1 MHQSTSDPD
10 RTSDAFIRH
19 VAHDLRASLNV
30 VVSWA
35 ELVRGGQLPAEEL
48 PRAGE
53 TIVRHARQLS
63 QRLSAALDV
72 WRLDNGLLAPAPRRC
87 AVGAM
92 VSAAMDETQSQFE
105 SRRIV
110 CALELQR
117 DGHALV
123 DSGQL
128 TQALAALMADAAV
141 NTTAGHRVD
150 IRVDGDERQVVV
162 RIVGGGR
169 VPGER
174 AFDRNPAET
183 RAAVDVRP
191 FDFGLALA
199 RALVVLNGGTIGVE
213 PADSDRVAFVVTL
226 PAARALPA
234 EDGSSRAASP

>member
-1 MHQSTSDPD
+1 MHQSTSAPD
-10 RTSDAFIRH
+10 RASDAFIRH

-53 TIVRHARQLS
+53 TIVRHARHLS

-87 AVGAM
+87 AVGGA
-92 VSAAMDETQSQFE
+92 VRAAMDEAQSQCE

-110 CALELQR
+110 CALDLRR
-117 DGHALV
+117 DGAAVV
-123 DSGQL
+123 DTAQL
-128 TQALAALMADAAV
+128 TQALAALVADTAA
-141 NTTAGHRVD
+141 NTQAGHRVD
-150 IRVDGDERQVVV
+150 IGVDGDEREIVV

-169 VPGER
+169 LPGEG

-183 RAAVDVRP
+183 RAAVNARP

-199 RALVVLNGGTIGVE
+199 RALVALNGGTVGVE
-213 PADSDRVAFVVTL
+213 PADGDRVAFVVTL
-226 PAARALPA
+226 PVAPPLPF
-234 EDGSSRAASP
+234 EKG

>member
-10 RTSDAFIRH
+10 RTSDSFIRH

-53 TIVRHARQLS
+53 TIVRHARHLS

-87 AVGAM
+87 AVGAL
-92 VSAAMDETQSQFE
+92 VKAAMDETQSQFE

-117 DGHALV
+117 DGAALA

-150 IRVDGDERQVVV
+150 ISVDGDERQVVV

-169 VPGER
+169 VPGEG

-199 RALVVLNGGTIGVE
+199 RALVALNGGTIGVE
-213 PADSDRVAFVVTL
+213 SVDGDRVAFVVTL
-226 PAARALPA
+226 PAARAPV
-234 EDGSSRAASP
+234 EEG